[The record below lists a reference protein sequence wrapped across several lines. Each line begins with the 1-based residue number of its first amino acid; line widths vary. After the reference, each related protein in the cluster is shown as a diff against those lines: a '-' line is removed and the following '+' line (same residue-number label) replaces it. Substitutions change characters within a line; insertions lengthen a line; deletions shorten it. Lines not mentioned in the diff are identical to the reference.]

1 MPEAISIGDPPI
13 EIRLRRN
20 SRARRMT
27 LRHAQTAPSA
37 VLTLPLGVSLARA
50 RSFVLQNEGWL
61 RRQMA
66 TAPARIPVA
75 HGARLPFR
83 GSEVTVLPSPDGR
96 DRIDADALLV
106 GGSPDRAGTRA
117 ARLLREAAR
126 ERCLAAAEAHSTR
139 LGRRMGRLTLR
150 DPKARWGSCTSLG
163 DLMFSWRLVMAP
175 DEVLDYVA
183 AHEAAHLV
191 HMDHSPR
198 FWAEVAALCPQMAE
212 ARAWLRRNG
221 PSLHRYDFAAAAEGA
236 CG

>member
-20 SRARRMT
+20 PRARRMT

-37 VLTLPLGVSLARA
+37 VLTLPLGVSVARA
-50 RSFVLQNEGWL
+50 RSFALQNEGWL

-66 TAPARIPVA
+66 AAPARIPVV
-75 HGARLPFR
+75 HGARLPYR
-83 GSEVTVLPSPDGR
+83 GDEMTILPSPDGR
-96 DRIDADALLV
+96 DRIGADALLV
-106 GGSPDRAGTRA
+106 GGSPERAGARA

-126 ERCLAAAEAHSTR
+126 ERCLAAAEIHAAR
-139 LGRRMGRLTLR
+139 LGRRIGRFTLR
-150 DPKARWGSCTSLG
+150 DPKARWGSCTSAG

-221 PSLHRYDFAAAAEGA
+221 PSLHRYDFSAAEDA